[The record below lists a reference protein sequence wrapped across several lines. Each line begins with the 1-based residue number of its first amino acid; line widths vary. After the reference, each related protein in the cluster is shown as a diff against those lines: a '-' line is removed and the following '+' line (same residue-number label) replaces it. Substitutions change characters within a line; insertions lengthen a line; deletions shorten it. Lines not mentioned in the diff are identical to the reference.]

1 LSDGTNGVVVIG
13 PFHLYGPGLS
23 AIVIVLV
30 YTLTPPKETV
40 NEQDAEFVIEW
51 KSYQKVNVYS
61 RVVSN
66 EYRVWYILA
75 LEGVNEV
82 AEFKMAYTDPSCA
95 AACSRFGYVRP
106 PCPLDQELILP
117 EGPEPTMS
125 SNDGLSRMFTPGG
138 KVETD
143 GFTEDDT
150 TVVEIISDEEGVGV
164 GKGVGVSRLL
174 TTSDENDIEELL
186 MGSVDK
192 GVAEMLTTSDDEG
205 VGVGVGVSGLLR
217 TSNEDDVAELPTTS
231 DDEGVGVGVGVSGLL
246 RTSNEDDVAELPTT
260 SDEDGVAE
268 LMTDDEIG
276 SDELGVGVGELL
288 ENSVLVATVEE
299 LSTDEDVG
307 V

>member
-1 LSDGTNGVVVIG
+1 MVVIG

-51 KSYQKVNVYS
+51 KSYQKVKVYS

-143 GFTEDDT
+143 GFTEDET
-150 TVVEIISDEEGVGV
+150 TVVEITSDEEGVGV
-164 GKGVGVSRLL
+164 GEGEGVGVSKLL
-174 TTSDENDIEELL
+174 TTSDEDGIGESL
-186 MGSVDK
+186 MRSVDE
-192 GVAEMLTTSDDEG
+192 GVAEML
-205 VGVGVGVSGLLR
+205 
-217 TSNEDDVAELPTTS
+217 TTS

-268 LMTDDEIG
+268 LVADDEIG
-276 SDELGVGVGELL
+276 SDELGVGVDELL

-299 LSTDEDVG
+299 LSTDEGVG

>member
-1 LSDGTNGVVVIG
+1 MVVIG

-40 NEQDAEFVIEW
+40 NEHDAEFVIEW

-75 LEGVNEV
+75 LEGVKEV

-95 AACSRFGYVRP
+95 ASCSRFGYVRP

-143 GFTEDDT
+143 GFTEDET
-150 TVVEIISDEEGVGV
+150 TVVETTSDEEGVGV
-164 GKGVGVSRLL
+164 GEGVSVSKLL
-174 TTSDENDIEELL
+174 MISDEDGIGELL
-186 MGSVDK
+186 MESVDE

-205 VGVGVGVSGLLR
+205 VGVGVGVSRLLK
-217 TSNEDDVAELPTTS
+217 TSHEDDVAEL
-231 DDEGVGVGVGVSGLL
+231 L
-246 RTSNEDDVAELPTT
+246 TT

-268 LMTDDEIG
+268 LVADDENG

-299 LSTDEDVG
+299 LSTDEGVG

>member
-1 LSDGTNGVVVIG
+1 M
-13 PFHLYGPGLS
+13 
-23 AIVIVLV
+23 
-30 YTLTPPKETV
+30 
-40 NEQDAEFVIEW
+40 
-51 KSYQKVNVYS
+51 YS

-95 AACSRFGYVRP
+95 ADCSRFGYVRP
-106 PCPLDQELILP
+106 PCPLDQELIVP

-125 SNDGLSRMFTPGG
+125 SNDGLSSMFTPGG

-174 TTSDENDIEELL
+174 TTSDEDDIGELL

-192 GVAEMLTTSDDEG
+192 GVAGMLTTSDEEG
-205 VGVGVGVSGLLR
+205 VGVGVGR
-217 TSNEDDVAELPTTS
+217 VALGVVEGEGAVVLVVAGELFV
-231 DDEGVGVGVGVSGLL
+231 EAEHGAEVAGVLEVVAGNGVGGRPG
-246 RTSNEDDVAELPTT
+246 R
-260 SDEDGVAE
+260 
-268 LMTDDEIG
+268 
-276 SDELGVGVGELL
+276 
-288 ENSVLVATVEE
+288 
-299 LSTDEDVG
+299 
-307 V
+307 

>member
-1 LSDGTNGVVVIG
+1 
-13 PFHLYGPGLS
+13 
-23 AIVIVLV
+23 
-30 YTLTPPKETV
+30 
-40 NEQDAEFVIEW
+40 
-51 KSYQKVNVYS
+51 
-61 RVVSN
+61 
-66 EYRVWYILA
+66 
-75 LEGVNEV
+75 
-82 AEFKMAYTDPSCA
+82 
-95 AACSRFGYVRP
+95 
-106 PCPLDQELILP
+106 
-117 EGPEPTMS
+117 
-125 SNDGLSRMFTPGG
+125 MFTPGG

-288 ENSVLVATVEE
+288 ENSVLVAIVEE